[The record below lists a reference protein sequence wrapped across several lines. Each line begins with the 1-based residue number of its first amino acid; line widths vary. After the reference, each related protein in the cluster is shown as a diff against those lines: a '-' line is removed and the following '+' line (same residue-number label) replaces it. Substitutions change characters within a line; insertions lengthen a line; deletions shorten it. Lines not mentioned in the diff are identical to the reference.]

1 MVLIRGPRRILPIM
15 AVLGGLGL
23 GSPCRSWRCWV
34 SAPSAIAP
42 RDSRRHFYVLPALAC
57 LTFLVPYA
65 VLSPENSQA
74 RFLMPAY
81 ALLIVPAAYFIVW
94 AATQTRNTAL
104 PRPTRDGHALRCG
117 PSA

>member
-1 MVLIRGPRRILPIM
+1 
-15 AVLGGLGL
+15 
-23 GSPCRSWRCWV
+23 
-34 SAPSAIAP
+34 
-42 RDSRRHFYVLPALAC
+42 
-57 LTFLVPYA
+57 VPYA